1 MKKEFIRIVSPLS
14 VLIALVL
21 DSASIWLT
29 AFVINDFISGKA
41 DGMSIAFAV
50 MLILALIISALFT
63 KEIFSNGIIFYE
75 DRCEFNALDEDN
87 VIYYKDIESIE
98 NYKDTKA
105 SLKKNFNERHT
116 LIIFN
121 LKNDMVHTVDI
132 GLSTNRTLKKII
144 SKLDEYTKKNG

>member
-1 MKKEFIRIVSPLS
+1 MKKEFIRIVSPIS
-14 VLIALVL
+14 VLTALIL

-29 AFVINDFISGKA
+29 VFVINNFISKKV

-50 MLILALIISALFT
+50 MLIFALIISVLFT

-75 DRCEFNALDEDN
+75 DRCEFNALDNDN

-105 SLKKNFNERHT
+105 SLKKNFNERHS

-121 LKNDMVHTVDI
+121 LKNDMTHTVDI
-132 GLSTNRTLKKII
+132 GLSTNKTLNKII
-144 SKLDEYTKKNG
+144 SKLNEYIKKNG